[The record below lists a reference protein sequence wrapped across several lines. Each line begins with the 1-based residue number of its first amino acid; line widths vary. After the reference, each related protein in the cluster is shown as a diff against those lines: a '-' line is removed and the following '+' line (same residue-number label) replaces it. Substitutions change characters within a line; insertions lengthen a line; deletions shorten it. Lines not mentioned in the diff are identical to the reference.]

1 MKVSLLTLL
10 CLLLWLPACTIV
22 HTDANKGTST
32 LASLGG
38 DMSDYAG
45 TPNGAT
51 FTRMDNSSSFRE
63 LNKSIRF
70 GLGVAA
76 AANVAKSGLD
86 AWKSTSNT
94 KTAADV
100 SKNAASQATK
110 QAAIQAEVTKATFVP
125 PEAPLPVPP

>member
-100 SKNAASQATK
+100 SKNAASQSRRGSSR
-110 QAAIQAEVTKATFVP
+110 KA
-125 PEAPLPVPP
+125 

>member
-1 MKVSLLTLL
+1 MKSLLLL
-10 CLLLWLPACTIV
+10 LLLLLLLWLPACTIV

-51 FTRMDNSSSFRE
+51 FTRMENSGSFRE

-86 AWKSTSNT
+86 AWKSTANT

-100 SKNAASQATK
+100 SKHAATQGTK
-110 QAAIQAEVTKATFVP
+110 QAAIEADVTKATFVP
-125 PEAPLPVPP
+125 LETPLP